1 MDGVALSPLSLA
13 FVSNVTG
20 RLVESGEVLDS
31 SYWRNHARQ
40 PVQFASGV
48 RNLAELGVDLL
59 LEIGPHSVL
68 GPMAATAWPGP
79 SDAPAAL
86 ASLMRPPRGAAE
98 PEAGFADAVA
108 GAYEAGLD
116 ISFPGLFAGESRRK
130 VSLPSYPFQRTRYWV
145 GGPKRRQSATG
156 HPLLG
161 VRHESPHGQVM
172 FETEISP
179 SDPAWLSDHRM
190 HGRVV
195 APGALY
201 AAMAALAQLSEEG
214 GPSAVDD
221 MQLHSP
227 LIFPE
232 EGDGAENV
240 RQLQLVLDPPDNGQ
254 PRRVEIFSKGGEEG
268 WTLHVE
274 GRVSTGAGVPES
286 AARADLENLKAALRQ
301 EDVAADYQAKSASG
315 IELGPAFRGVQAL
328 WAGIGEAVGEIA
340 LPLDVERNGIDIHPL
355 LLDGCFQIMVAS
367 RDESVQGQT
376 AYMPFGWERM
386 WLAVP
391 LPERIVCHA
400 RLREDAAERLAGAGA
415 GQPPET
421 LTADL
426 WLYAPDGAALG
437 SLSGLALKRAT
448 RAALLSAVEGLNE
461 IFYQI
466 VWRDRPLDDG
476 VKSADF
482 LTGPSGIAARAGSF
496 AGFLSSEGV
505 EPDGREDFLNGME
518 RMSQSY
524 ALSALQRLG
533 WRREAGA
540 PVDPDDL
547 RSRLKIAPNHRRLL
561 EMLSGAGVLSTGP
574 DGGYV
579 VAVGAEESS
588 PGEGLGDPDGLVAR
602 LREKHP
608 QGAIE
613 LALLQ
618 RCGSSLADVLL
629 GRADPLALLFDD
641 SEFSAANF
649 YQSAPAY
656 RAANRM
662 LGSAVAAA
670 VSALPQG
677 RRLRVLEVGAGTGSA
692 TAEILPLLPAGRFDY
707 TFTDISAGF
716 FAEAERR
723 FAEYGTAMEYR
734 ALNIENSPAA
744 QGFDL
749 HGYDLVIAANVLH
762 ATQDLGD
769 TLAHCRE
776 LLASS
781 GQLIAL
787 EILRGR
793 GWQDLTFGLLD
804 GWWRFADDYRTDHAL
819 AGPDVWRSA
828 LADAGFVEV
837 EILGASHQ
845 DHDPERGVIV
855 AQGPATVTEP
865 LGVWVLAAGRDSLA
879 AKLAAELT
887 ARNQTVVLAGDAV
900 ADDEDSLGAVN
911 AIVES
916 SQRESW
922 QSLLQDLPKDA
933 PLKGIVHL
941 AALEGH
947 GTGAT
952 ASELAEDVT
961 RVTGSALAL
970 TQGLIDADV
979 TPTQGVWFVTRG
991 AWVMEQEAAGELSGA
1006 TLWGFGKVV
1015 ERETPDLL
1023 PRMIDLDPAEPDILP
1038 GLVNELLRPDSEN
1051 LIALRAG
1058 GRRVARLARSGRQTP
1073 LDELQMNRVRDDR
1086 TYLVSG
1092 GLGGIGRAV
1101 AGWLADQGAG
1111 AIVLN
1116 GRRPPDSETEEAIAT
1131 LRQSGATVQVE
1142 LADVTDEAA
1151 VQEMLARTDAALP
1164 PLGGVIHSVGALSDG
1179 ALTGQTWERFEQ
1191 VMWPKILGAW
1201 RLHRA
1206 TEKRDLD
1213 LFVLFSSLSGIRGNP
1228 GQGNHAAANTFL
1240 DQLAAHR
1247 RSLGLPGQAIQWGA
1261 WTGVGEA
1268 EEQRERIGDSLA
1280 AQGTGWMT
1288 PQQGIRALDR
1298 LVRQDTASAAA
1309 AIVDWPVFAASLP
1322 RPMPLIEELL
1332 PKSAVSSPETPS
1344 PSGNLL
1350 SRLRDASAEQR
1361 EELLVSFLQGE
1372 LQAVLRLPSAPS
1384 PSVRFFDLGMDSLMA
1399 VELRNRLNRALSG
1412 QYTAPNTI
1420 VFDYP
1425 DTASLARH
1433 LAGEL
1438 GEASGA
1444 AAQPEP
1450 RAPQRRA
1457 ATRQE
1462 DDGIAIV
1469 GMACRFPGAADP
1481 AAFWRLL

>member
-1 MDGVALSPLSLA
+1 M
-13 FVSNVTG
+13 
-20 RLVESGEVLDS
+20 
-31 SYWRNHARQ
+31 
-40 PVQFASGV
+40 
-48 RNLAELGVDLL
+48 
-59 LEIGPHSVL
+59 
-68 GPMAATAWPGP
+68 
-79 SDAPAAL
+79 
-86 ASLMRPPRGAAE
+86 
-98 PEAGFADAVA
+98 
-108 GAYEAGLD
+108 
-116 ISFPGLFAGESRRK
+116 
-130 VSLPSYPFQRTRYWV
+130 
-145 GGPKRRQSATG
+145 
-156 HPLLG
+156 
-161 VRHESPHGQVM
+161 
-172 FETEISP
+172 
-179 SDPAWLSDHRM
+179 
-190 HGRVV
+190 
-195 APGALY
+195 
-201 AAMAALAQLSEEG
+201 
-214 GPSAVDD
+214 
-221 MQLHSP
+221 
-227 LIFPE
+227 
-232 EGDGAENV
+232 
-240 RQLQLVLDPPDNGQ
+240 
-254 PRRVEIFSKGGEEG
+254 
-268 WTLHVE
+268 
-274 GRVSTGAGVPES
+274 
-286 AARADLENLKAALRQ
+286 
-301 EDVAADYQAKSASG
+301 
-315 IELGPAFRGVQAL
+315 
-328 WAGIGEAVGEIA
+328 
-340 LPLDVERNGIDIHPL
+340 
-355 LLDGCFQIMVAS
+355 
-367 RDESVQGQT
+367 
-376 AYMPFGWERM
+376 
-386 WLAVP
+386 
-391 LPERIVCHA
+391 
-400 RLREDAAERLAGAGA
+400 
-415 GQPPET
+415 
-421 LTADL
+421 
-426 WLYAPDGAALG
+426 
-437 SLSGLALKRAT
+437 
-448 RAALLSAVEGLNE
+448 
-461 IFYQI
+461 
-466 VWRDRPLDDG
+466 
-476 VKSADF
+476 
-482 LTGPSGIAARAGSF
+482 
-496 AGFLSSEGV
+496 
-505 EPDGREDFLNGME
+505 
-518 RMSQSY
+518 
-524 ALSALQRLG
+524 
-533 WRREAGA
+533 
-540 PVDPDDL
+540 
-547 RSRLKIAPNHRRLL
+547 
-561 EMLSGAGVLSTGP
+561 
-574 DGGYV
+574 
-579 VAVGAEESS
+579 
-588 PGEGLGDPDGLVAR
+588 
-602 LREKHP
+602 
-608 QGAIE
+608 
-613 LALLQ
+613 
-618 RCGSSLADVLL
+618 
-629 GRADPLALLFDD
+629 
-641 SEFSAANF
+641 
-649 YQSAPAY
+649 
-656 RAANRM
+656 
-662 LGSAVAAA
+662 
-670 VSALPQG
+670 
-677 RRLRVLEVGAGTGSA
+677 
-692 TAEILPLLPAGRFDY
+692 
-707 TFTDISAGF
+707 
-716 FAEAERR
+716 
-723 FAEYGTAMEYR
+723 
-734 ALNIENSPAA
+734 
-744 QGFDL
+744 
-749 HGYDLVIAANVLH
+749 
-762 ATQDLGD
+762 
-769 TLAHCRE
+769 
-776 LLASS
+776 
-781 GQLIAL
+781 
-787 EILRGR
+787 
-793 GWQDLTFGLLD
+793 
-804 GWWRFADDYRTDHAL
+804 
-819 AGPDVWRSA
+819 WRSA
-828 LADAGFVEV
+828 LADAGFADV
-837 EILGASHQ
+837 EILGANRQ
-845 DHDPERGVIV
+845 DGGHDPERGVIV

-865 LGVWVLAAGRDSLA
+865 PGVWVLAAGRDSLA

-911 AIVES
+911 AVVET

-922 QSLLQDLPKDA
+922 QSLLQDLPKDT
-933 PLKGIVHL
+933 PLKDIVHL
-941 AALEGH
+941 VALDGH

-961 RVTGSALAL
+961 RITGSALAL

-979 TPTQGVWFVTRG
+979 TPAQGVWFVTRG

-1086 TYLVSG
+1086 TYLVTG

-1116 GRRPPDSETEEAIAT
+1116 GRRPPDSETGEAIAT

-1151 VQEMLARTDAALP
+1151 VQEMLARIDAALP

-1191 VMWPKILGAW
+1191 VMWPKILGAC

-1240 DQLAAHR
+1240 DQWAAHR

-1361 EELLVSFLQGE
+1361 EDLLVSFLQGE
-1372 LQAVLRLPSAPS
+1372 LQAVLRMPSAPS

-1481 AAFWRLL
+1481 AAFWRLLEAGETAVTDGRNGSGSWSGFVGDPAAKDVLYRRGAFVEGLDQFDAGFFRMQPIEARAIDPQQRMLLETSWQALEDAGIDPGSLRGSRTGVYVGIGASEYRDVTATGGIGVSYLGTGSGMAVGRVAYELGLEGPAMPVELACASSLVAVHQAAAGLRQGEVDLALAGGVNAVLSPAITREMAEVGMLSKSGQCRAFDAAATVTCAARAAAFWRSSGSATPRPMGTISGA